1 MNSPEYRSYVGSLF
15 PTAQGM
21 DCLLMLGGVKDLGVD
36 PEYCPGPDCSIGLEF
51 LGQRKSGR

>member
-21 DCLLMLGGVKDLGVD
+21 DCLLMLGGVKDLG
-36 PEYCPGPDCSIGLEF
+36 PDCSIGLEF